1 MHRIFSG
8 GCPVIDQCANPRCNK
23 PLHYLREGRIFVFDL
38 PDPNLPT
45 PGGRARRLQ
54 HYWLCGACAE
64 IMVLEQTS
72 EMEIRVALKTG
83 KTDATKLEVF
93 PGLAS

>member
-1 MHRIFSG
+1 M
-8 GCPVIDQCANPRCNK
+8 
-23 PLHYLREGRIFVFDL
+23 
-38 PDPNLPT
+38 PT

-64 IMVLEQTS
+64 IMVLEQTT
-72 EMEIRVALKTG
+72 EMEIRVAPKKG
-83 KTDATKLEVF
+83 KTDPNKLEVI

>member
-1 MHRIFSG
+1 
-8 GCPVIDQCANPRCNK
+8 
-23 PLHYLREGRIFVFDL
+23 
-38 PDPNLPT
+38 
-45 PGGRARRLQ
+45 
-54 HYWLCGACAE
+54 
-64 IMVLEQTS
+64 MVLEQTS